1 MRLDAFLAIA
11 AAKFSRFA
19 INLLGRGG
27 TAMPGKIALK
37 ICPNLL
43 EYLARD
49 VQTIVVTGTNGKTTT
64 SRMIEKALKDMGV
77 SYIANR
83 SGANLHSGIVT
94 EFALNSTLGGK
105 VKADYAVIEC
115 DEAAARHS
123 FPQLNPKVVVVTNLF
138 RDQLDRF
145 GEVTTTLSLI
155 QEAISK
161 ISDARICLNADCS
174 LTASLAEMLP
184 NTAFF
189 FGIDASTGI
198 RSTPASGSDAPRCI
212 KCKTPYEYD
221 YTTFAHLGGFRCP
234 ECGYARRDCD
244 VAVTKVCESTLEGT
258 SVMFRINGEETEA
271 KINLPAA
278 YNIYNAA
285 AAVTALTVLDM
296 PREAIFSG
304 LATFSCGFGRME
316 NFSLGKVGA
325 KMMLVKNPAGCNQV
339 IDFLS
344 LVPYEYDLV
353 VLLNDREGDG
363 TDVSWIWECDFEKL
377 TARAQLYS
385 VTVSGIRAND
395 MYLRFKYAGIDENNI
410 SIEPNYT
417 LLAQKV
423 NEMER
428 PCFIIPTYTAM
439 LGFRSE
445 LVKLSGGAD
454 FWEEQ

>member
-1 MRLDAFLAIA
+1 MKLDVCIAIA
-11 AAKFSRFA
+11 AAKLSRFA

-37 ICPNLL
+37 ICPDLL
-43 EYLARD
+43 KHLAKD

-64 SRMIEKALKDMGV
+64 SRMLEKTFKDMGV

-105 VKADYAVIEC
+105 VNADYAVIEC

-155 QEAISK
+155 KEAIAK
-161 ISDARICLNADCS
+161 IPDARICLNADCS

-189 FGIDASTGI
+189 FGIDASAGL
-198 RSTPASGSDAPRCI
+198 RSEEPTSTDAPRCI
-212 KCKTPYEYD
+212 KCKTPYKYD
-221 YTTFAHLGGFRCP
+221 YSTFAHLGGFRCP
-234 ECGYARRDCD
+234 ECGYARRKCD
-244 VAVTKVCESTLEGT
+244 VAVTKICESTLDGT
-258 SVMFRINGEETEA
+258 SVLFRINDEEAEA
-271 KINLPAA
+271 TINLPAV

-285 AAVTALTVLDM
+285 AAVTALTVMDM

-316 NFSLGKVGA
+316 KFNIGKIGA

-344 LVPYEYDLV
+344 LMPYEYELI

-363 TDVSWIWECDFEKL
+363 TDVSWIWECNFEKL
-377 TARAQLYS
+377 AKQPQLYS
-385 VTVSGIRAND
+385 VTVSGIRAKD
-395 MYLRFKYAGIDENNI
+395 MYLRCKYAGIDENNI
-410 SIEPNYT
+410 TLEPNYA

-423 NEMER
+423 SEMER